1 MRTSSDHRQ
10 IHSRRLHCERG
21 IFRGLILLCLC
32 VCSLASAQFVAP
44 QKIALTRPVAVAP
57 APLPPP
63 TEPVQPMQQV
73 QPSPLVRVADGRML
87 APDIARIVNRGEL
100 VVAMLD
106 TDNPPFFSE
115 KAGVMSGTDVDLVT
129 LIAKELGVK
138 VRFDRSAKTFDSV
151 AEIVARGEADI
162 GISRLAKTL
171 KRGQYVHF
179 SDTYMRLSHAFL
191 INRVRF
197 AELSGGRPV
206 PEVIRNF
213 TGSIS
218 VIANS
223 SWEEFGRR
231 NFPKAKLVAYP
242 TWADAVAAVI
252 KGDVVAAY
260 RDELEVMAIVRHD
273 PKLALTL
280 RTVTFNDLES
290 PLTMM
295 IGVRDD
301 TLLSFVNE
309 VIAQRPEKPTA
320 SSVLKLMK

>member
-1 MRTSSDHRQ
+1 MRTSSHHRQ
-10 IHSRRLHCERG
+10 IHSRRLHGERG
-21 IFRGLILLCLC
+21 IFRGLFLLCLC
-32 VCSLASAQFVAP
+32 VCNLAFAQSVEP

-57 APLPPP
+57 SPLPPP
-63 TEPVQPMQQV
+63 TELAQPV

-138 VRFDRSAKTFDSV
+138 VRFDRSAKTYDSV

-197 AELSGGRPV
+197 AELSGGQPV
-206 PEVIRNF
+206 PQVIRNF

-223 SWEEFGRR
+223 SWVEFGRR
-231 NFPKAKLVAYP
+231 NFPKAKLIAYP
-242 TWADAVAAVI
+242 TWAEAVAAVV

-290 PLTMM
+290 PLSMM

-320 SSVLKLMK
+320 ASVLKLMK